1 MCEGQFKKLADGRA
15 GGYFFRMVGIKQI
28 KASTIFLVVVGSLFP
43 IHTIAS
49 ETAAIVPYGF
59 LGVGAV
65 NGPVGFSFT
74 PTVSIAVNNVSY
86 LQAGAN
92 ATPSISFWSGSN
104 NLATYD
110 FPPGA
115 AVAEWISYTN
125 TPLILNAGTTYSIT
139 LQNGSQPILF
149 YESYP
154 QGASPDGQFLPSLEI
169 ANYNG
174 LVPGQTSTNFFPGLN
189 FEYLVV
195 PQLSVALQGSNVFL
209 SWPASA
215 ASFSLKQTLSLIPA
229 NWIDVTNLINTTNG
243 VSSVTLPATNGTAF
257 FQLVSPGTYP
267 SD

>member
-1 MCEGQFKKLADGRA
+1 VCEGQFKKLADGRA

-125 TPLILNAGTTYSIT
+125 TLLRELPARSVSRWTISPVFGNRQ
-139 LQNGSQPILF
+139 LQRL
-149 YESYP
+149 
-154 QGASPDGQFLPSLEI
+154 GARPDLDEL
-169 ANYNG
+169 
-174 LVPGQTSTNFFPGLN
+174 
-189 FEYLVV
+189 
-195 PQLSVALQGSNVFL
+195 L
-209 SWPASA
+209 SWPQFRVSGRSA
-215 ASFSLKQTLSLIPA
+215 AKRCPSRIKCIPLLA
-229 NWIDVTNLINTTNG
+229 RICC
-243 VSSVTLPATNGTAF
+243 F
-257 FQLVSPGTYP
+257 FLTQADAQFNPGELDRRYQ
-267 SD
+267 SHQHYERR